1 MSAEENPRKP
11 EPLRAPLRPLWAT
24 ALGRGLLGLLL
35 GLVVALVFVVLDHRK
50 ANTVSKVFIQAR
62 VIVLQYQGEKGAWPK
77 DFDLSA
83 PGDQF
88 GGFKLEPLLD
98 ALAKSAVPGKWAFVA
113 KPSDGVPSVVFT
125 PAEPDRGF
133 RRVLDAVDHWLDD
146 GDPATGDLRVREG
159 EAVLRLS
166 AE

>member
-1 MSAEENPRKP
+1 MSAEADPTKSG
-11 EPLRAPLRPLWAT
+11 PLRAPLRPLWAT

-98 ALAKSAVPGKWAFVA
+98 ALARCDVAGRWTFVA
-113 KPSDGVPSVVFT
+113 KSPEGVPGIVFT
-125 PAEPDRGF
+125 AAEPDRGF

-146 GDPATGDLRVREG
+146 GDAATGDLRVREG